1 MFLKFKTKLVLIV
14 MDIITYETV
23 RNAHR
28 AEKEEELQ
36 KLPDGFFES
45 VRNWFKIKEK
55 LKDTTS
61 LLEVENAKKLL
72 EDVINRRQ
80 KKIVLAA
87 LSTMRGQLP
96 PAGLNDEERKFFD
109 DIVNT
114 LKSFKNDMNEKFR
127 SFDDIAEE
135 KVEEAKKSIEEMKPV
150 EMENIAVKPNGKIL
164 VKILIDLPKFVGF
177 DMQSYGPLRTGDIIT
192 LPDEV
197 AKLLI
202 TRKAAENILD

>member
-1 MFLKFKTKLVLIV
+1 V
-14 MDIITYETV
+14 DIITYETV

-197 AKLLI
+197 ARLLI

>member
-1 MFLKFKTKLVLIV
+1 
-14 MDIITYETV
+14 MDIITYETI

-36 KLPDGFFES
+36 RLPEGFFES

-55 LKDTTS
+55 QKDTTS

-96 PAGLNDEERKFFD
+96 PSGLNDEERKFFD
-109 DIVNT
+109 DIVNA
-114 LKSFKNDMNEKFR
+114 LKLFKNFMNEKFR

-135 KVEEAKKSIEEMKPV
+135 RIEEAKKCVEELKPA
-150 EMENIAVKPNGKIL
+150 EDLSQTIVKPNGKIL
-164 VKILIDLPKFVGF
+164 VKILAELPRFVGS
-177 DMQSYGPLRTGDIIT
+177 DMQSYGPLRVGDIIN
-192 LPDEV
+192 LPDEIG
-197 AKLLI
+197 KLLI
-202 TRKAAENILD
+202 TRKVAENVLD

>member
-1 MFLKFKTKLVLIV
+1 
-14 MDIITYETV
+14 MDLITYETI

-45 VRNWFKIKEK
+45 IRNWFKIKEK

-114 LKSFKNDMNEKFR
+114 LKAFKNDMNEKFR
-127 SFDDIAEE
+127 SFDDIAQE
-135 KVEEAKKSIEEMKPV
+135 KVEEAKRSIEEMKPV
-150 EMENIAVKPNGKIL
+150 EVENIVVKPNGKLL
-164 VKILIDLPKFVGF
+164 VKVLIDLPKFVGV

-192 LPDEV
+192 MHEEV

>member
-1 MFLKFKTKLVLIV
+1 

-45 VRNWFKIKEK
+45 VRNWFKVKEK

-150 EMENIAVKPNGKIL
+150 EVENIAVKPNGKIL
-164 VKILIDLPKFVGF
+164 VKVLIDLPKFAGV

-197 AKLLI
+197 ARLLI